1 MIAGRY
7 RSTDHELF
15 SVSHKYHIN
24 CGQYTTW
31 QKGGLQCGG
40 YFVWPLG
47 SEVCTYTKFSEPWV
61 MYKKG
66 REGPQGWRDHSS
78 VDMRVAKAPPSQH
91 SHQVRHNSDDD
102 ECENCIGRACLC
114 CCIAII
120 VVIIA
125 SVVLAYFFGLI

>member
-1 MIAGRY
+1 
-7 RSTDHELF
+7 
-15 SVSHKYHIN
+15 
-24 CGQYTTW
+24 
-31 QKGGLQCGG
+31 
-40 YFVWPLG
+40 
-47 SEVCTYTKFSEPWV
+47 

-102 ECENCIGRACLC
+102 ECENCMGRACLC

>member
-15 SVSHKYHIN
+15 SVSHQYHN

-47 SEVCTYTKFSEPWV
+47 SEVCTYTEAEKMAWSCL
-61 MYKKG
+61 
-66 REGPQGWRDHSS
+66 GPSLTANHFFGPCIARRSIQ
-78 VDMRVAKAPPSQH
+78 SQH
-91 SHQVRHNSDDD
+91 SICGKAIFCSLFLFPPQRELHESANFMLFLVGIALTKEEYRASQ
-102 ECENCIGRACLC
+102 CER
-114 CCIAII
+114 
-120 VVIIA
+120 
-125 SVVLAYFFGLI
+125 SS